1 MKLITDESRLTVE
14 TVRES
19 HSDKSTTS
27 TTTSTGK
34 GESVILDRFHGGIFP
49 SVISFTPFHTVM
61 ISKPGL
67 PFLYMSPIL
76 LGNIDVPNLM
86 TSAIISLRRS

>member
-14 TVRES
+14 TVWES
-19 HSDKSTTS
+19 YSGKST
-27 TTTSTGK
+27 TGK

-49 SVISFTPFHTVM
+49 SVIIFTPFHTVM

-67 PFLYMSPIL
+67 PFLYMSLIL
-76 LGNIDVPNLM
+76 LGNIVGVEFDYECVI
-86 TSAIISLRRS
+86 TVTAV